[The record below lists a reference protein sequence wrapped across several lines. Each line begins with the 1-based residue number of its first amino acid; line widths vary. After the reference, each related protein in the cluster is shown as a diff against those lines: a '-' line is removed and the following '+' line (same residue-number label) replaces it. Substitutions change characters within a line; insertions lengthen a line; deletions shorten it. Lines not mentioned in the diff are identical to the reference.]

1 MDASCESCE
10 GYTVCVCVC
19 AWVGNCDVLLGL
31 GDIGVFAVFGGSDNS
46 FRSNFRLA
54 LDGEGVE
61 VE

>member
-10 GYTVCVCVC
+10 SYIVCV
-19 AWVGNCDVLLGL
+19 WVGNYDVLLGL
-31 GDIGVFAVFGGSDNS
+31 GDICVFTAVFGGFDNS